1 MKKLNTYKLT
11 DSLVRYLNNIRD
23 SIIKFK
29 INNKKR
35 KLDETDIKLENEIVE
50 SINQNVKIES
60 DIVNALE
67 IELVNY
73 NDNAK

>member
-1 MKKLNTYKLT
+1 MVTLT
-11 DSLVRYLNNIRD
+11 DSMVWNLDNIKD

-50 SINQNVKIES
+50 SINQNVKVENDAVSI
-60 DIVNALE
+60 NALE